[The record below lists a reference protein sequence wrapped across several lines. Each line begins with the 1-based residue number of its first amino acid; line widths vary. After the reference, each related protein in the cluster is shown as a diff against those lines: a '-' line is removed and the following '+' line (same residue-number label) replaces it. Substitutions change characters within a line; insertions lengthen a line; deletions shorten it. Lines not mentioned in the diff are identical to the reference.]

1 MARKKFYT
9 SPEIKVTSDSFLIAL
24 QPESDGKPLE
34 IKNSSNQ
41 TIFSIDRSGS
51 IDTGGIAD
59 AATITRDAQVLFY
72 MEVI

>member
-24 QPESDGKPLE
+24 QSGTTAKPLE
-34 IKNSSNQ
+34 IKNASDE
-41 TIFSIDRSGS
+41 TIFSIDASGS